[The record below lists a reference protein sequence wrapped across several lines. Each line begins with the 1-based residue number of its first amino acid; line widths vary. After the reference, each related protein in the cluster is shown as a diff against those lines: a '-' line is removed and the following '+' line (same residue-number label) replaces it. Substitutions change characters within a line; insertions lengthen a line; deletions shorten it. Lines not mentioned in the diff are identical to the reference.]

1 VAQRIEG
8 VPGTS
13 VFMTVNKEDMA
24 DLPKVFGDADRSK
37 RL

>member
-1 VAQRIEG
+1 
-8 VPGTS
+8 
-13 VFMTVNKEDMA
+13 VFMTVHKEDMA